1 MTREPGPFLDA
12 KEGGELTL
20 TVSATGTGPLEYAWV
35 HDGLEIEGASQPS
48 LILKNVSAGAAGH
61 YVALVRNR
69 EGTAISSDAIV
80 RVGPK

>member
-1 MTREPGPFLDA
+1 
-12 KEGGELTL
+12 
-20 TVSATGTGPLEYAWV
+20 
-35 HDGLEIEGASQPS
+35 
-48 LILKNVSAGAAGH
+48 LKNVSAGAAGH